1 MACISAQFIGFDC
14 SNVAI
19 GGVRELY
26 IALWGSD
33 FADSLIYEGNYVTGE
48 TKLLGWKQLIVD
60 PTTTTHNTEKIT
72 DGEFIDTLSY
82 QVAGRY
88 TVDRD
93 IKNWLLY
100 NKLVFIIVGEN
111 DEAWISGE
119 ERGNEDV
126 SFSDNTNTESEGN
139 SAVFSF
145 QAKTT
150 YVNYGISN
158 EYLNKVKDTADC
170 GEYTDRFALG
180 NETTIQE
187 QFDCEVQ
194 EYTGFI
200 P

>member
-1 MACISAQFIGFDC
+1 MACISTQFTGFNC
-14 SNVAI
+14 ANVAI

-26 IALWGSD
+26 VALWGDD
-33 FADSLIYEGNYVTGE
+33 FADSLIYEGNEVTGS

-60 PTTTTHNTEKIT
+60 PSTTHNTEKVT
-72 DGEFIDTLSY
+72 DGEFIDTLNY

-88 TVDRD
+88 TIDRD
-93 IKNWLLY
+93 IKNWLNY
-100 NKLVFIIVGEN
+100 NKLVFVIVGEN
-111 DEAWISGE
+111 DNVWISGE

-126 SFSDNTNTESEGN
+126 SFSDNSGTESEGS
-139 SAVFSF
+139 SAIWQF

-150 YVNYGISN
+150 YVNYGITS
-158 EYLNKVKDTADC
+158 EYLDKIKDEADC
-170 GEYTDRFALG
+170 GNYTDLFALD

-194 EYTGFI
+194 EYTGWI